1 MLRIRWPE
9 KISNEEPLRRTGTSN
24 VSDKIA
30 NRKWE
35 TIGHVLR
42 MDNNRI
48 GTTVLILHP
57 EGRHKVGRPK
67 QHGAGLLSKNEQ
79 SSVRIVGRGQE
90 QQPRRDKDGGR
101 LFEAICASG
110 HEKIGKAS

>member
-1 MLRIRWPE
+1 MLYNSLVFFVLTYGSETWNTTERDKKKLDAFQTRCLSEMLRIRWPE

-48 GTTVLILHP
+48 GTTT
-57 EGRHKVGRPK
+57 
-67 QHGAGLLSKNEQ
+67 S
-79 SSVRIVGRGQE
+79 
-90 QQPRRDKDGGR
+90 RR
-101 LFEAICASG
+101 
-110 HEKIGKAS
+110 KA